1 MVEKNKYFI
10 KFISVFLSLLLIYI
24 PVVANAGQQ
33 DPDDNLTTNGRIVVM
48 GKGERTPFEGLLFDI
63 RAATKL
69 KLDAEFSQKKF
80 QLELGLQKKIIFTEF
95 QLKLGNL
102 QAKYDALQ
110 GKHNSLLKIK
120 NEEINR
126 LQDLVKKNPNDYNH
140 WWFAGGL
147 IVGTLISIGIFFAAA
162 EAGK

>member
-1 MVEKNKYFI
+1 MWNK
-10 KFISVFLSLLLIYI
+10 FLTMLLSFTLICI
-24 PVVANAGQQ
+24 PCFASAGSS
-33 DPDDNLTTNGRIVVM
+33 DPDDSLAVNGRIMIM
-48 GKGERTPFEGLLFDI
+48 GRGQRTPFAGLLFDI

-69 KLDAEFSQKKF
+69 KLDTEFAQKKF
-80 QLELGLQKKIIFTEF
+80 QLELGFQKKILFTEF

-102 QAKYDALQ
+102 QAKYDVLQ
-110 GKHNSLLKIK
+110 SKHDSLIKIK

-126 LQDLVKKNPNDYNH
+126 LQDLVKKNPNDYSR

-162 EAGK
+162 QAGK

>member
-1 MVEKNKYFI
+1 MWNK
-10 KFISVFLSLLLIYI
+10 FLTMLLSFTLICI
-24 PVVANAGQQ
+24 PCFASAGSS
-33 DPDDNLTTNGRIVVM
+33 DPDDSLAVNGRIMIM
-48 GKGERTPFEGLLFDI
+48 GRGQRTPFAGILFDI

-69 KLDAEFSQKKF
+69 KLDT
-80 QLELGLQKKIIFTEF
+80 KILFTEF

-102 QAKYDALQ
+102 QAKYDVLQ
-110 GKHNSLLKIK
+110 SKHDSLIKIK

-126 LQDLVKKNPNDYNH
+126 LQDLVKKNPNDYSR

-162 EAGK
+162 QAGK